1 MIQKKFSKK
10 EVVLGISLAVIVIFI
25 LSFYIWHQA
34 ESIRLG
40 YSAQKLESKIQQLSK
55 DIEKLETIKSSLLSL
70 EKVERIAIQD
80 LHMQPA
86 DQSRIIFFDF
96 EAGVSEKR

>member
-10 EVVLGISLAVIVIFI
+10 EVVLGISLAVIVIFV
-25 LSFYIWHQA
+25 LSFYIWHQV

-40 YSAQKLESKIQQLSK
+40 YNARKQESEIQQLKK

-70 EKVERIAIQD
+70 EKVEWIAIRD
-80 LHMQPA
+80 LHMRPA
-86 DQSRIIFFDF
+86 DQSRIFFFDF
-96 EAGVSEKR
+96 EAGIREK

>member
-10 EVVLGISLAVIVIFI
+10 EVVLGISLAVIVIFV
-25 LSFYIWHQA
+25 LSFYIWHQV

-40 YSAQKLESKIQQLSK
+40 YDARKLERKIQQLSK
-55 DIEKLETIKSSLLSL
+55 DIEKLETVKSSLLSL

-86 DQSRIIFFDF
+86 DQSRIFFFDF
-96 EAGVSEKR
+96 EAEVSEKR